1 MPCVMP
7 PKLVQTV
14 FAVNFVQAVY
24 TLSLAAALN
33 NLAYMPDLH
42 TMLPALLQLLATAH
56 TAQPLLGVSHL
67 SHC

>member
-42 TMLPALLQLLATAH
+42 TMPHALLQL
-56 TAQPLLGVSHL
+56 
-67 SHC
+67 